1 MAQPHKGPR
10 RQVAS
15 TRVHEEVYQRME
27 VEARRLGVA
36 KSDFIAHAL
45 CRYFALEEFDP
56 LREQSDE
63 AQMQLTA

>member
-45 CRYFALEEFDP
+45 CRYFDLDEFDP

>member
-1 MAQPHKGPR
+1 
-10 RQVAS
+10 
-15 TRVHEEVYQRME
+15 ME

-45 CRYFALEEFDP
+45 CQYFALEEFDP